1 RPDDFVILVMGTSGA
16 GKTTFI
22 QNFAKDQLD
31 VGVGLESCTQSI
43 QICEGK
49 LSSTQ
54 NIMLVDMP
62 GLDDSARSDTDV
74 LLEISDWLQT
84 AYQERISISGIV
96 YLHRISD
103 ARIGISDT
111 KNLRMLQKLCGNSM
125 LDRVVFATTFWDKI
139 LMEHGAERE
148 KELASREDFLHPMIR
163 RGTTLT
169 RHIGGRESA
178 CRIVELL
185 TNTNTRCTL
194 DIQIDMVERG
204 LLKSDSAWKR
214 NANGNPSAADYAAIG
229 SVG

>member
-1 RPDDFVILVMGTSGA
+1 
-16 GKTTFI
+16 
-22 QNFAKDQLD
+22 
-31 VGVGLESCTQSI
+31 
-43 QICEGK
+43 
-49 LSSTQ
+49 
-54 NIMLVDMP
+54 MP

-103 ARIGISDT
+103 ARIGISGT

-178 CRIVELL
+178 YRIVELL

-204 LLKSDSAWKR
+204 LLLNQTALGKEMQMEILALPTMQQLAQLAEKMDQEHRDQDEQLGIQKAQTQLRNLLKR
-214 NANGNPSAADYAAIG
+214 Y
-229 SVG
+229 